1 MKNLIQAA
9 VVTLFAASTAQA
21 QQAVQWKV
29 SDGGN
34 GHWYRDLGTSG
45 TVAAIPALLTEIA
58 RDAGGHLVSYHSAA
72 EEQFVIQS
80 VGAGMV
86 GLFGVAGSAAFVWSS
101 GEPVTYSNWGCCGCN
116 NAPYPNN
123 SNQSDRIV
131 FQANYPGCTG
141 TQGFGPP
148 WDDYVLSNWGSGIER
163 NFVVIEWSADCNGD
177 GIVDY
182 GQCRDG
188 TLPDYNGNNIPDCC
202 ERGEACVV
210 GNYPVQWRVEDGG
223 NGHWYLRI
231 LFAGTAGCSTCPPYM
246 CQATA
251 ADYAQQRGAFLV
263 SIGSLAEGA
272 FAGNV
277 TNCQSL
283 WTGLTLSAG
292 DGCNIFS
299 WSWSDGTEV
308 RPEVMASGSG
318 GNWCTTWE
326 FACDIRG
333 GQCAPWGLE
342 NLSSCW
348 PDVTGLMLE
357 WSADCN
363 RDGIVD
369 YGQILQGQLSDLNT
383 DGVPDICQ
391 QPTCVDADIFR
402 DFNVNGADLGILLSQ
417 WGPNTPLTKSDLNRD
432 GVVDGVDLGILLS
445 YWGTCE

>member
-1 MKNLIQAA
+1 MKTTIQI
-9 VVTLFAASTAQA
+9 VTGVLCIVASAHA

-34 GHWYRDLGTSG
+34 GHWYRIVTRTTACWDSVRLEAEG
-45 TVAAIPALLTEIA
+45 I
-58 RDAGGHLVSYHSAA
+58 GGYLATLVSPQEDAWVRSQLPDVPWYFIGGRQQPDAC
-72 EEQFVIQS
+72 EPGCGWYWVT
-80 VGAGMV
+80 
-86 GLFGVAGSAAFVWSS
+86 
-101 GEPVTYSNWGCCGCN
+101 GEPFVPMWDSSQPDGDLPWTVPQDILTTYRRGWHDGPDCGDPTVCGGGCPFGGF
-116 NAPYPNN
+116 
-123 SNQSDRIV
+123 IV
-131 FQANYPGCTG
+131 
-141 TQGFGPP
+141 
-148 WDDYVLSNWGSGIER
+148 
-163 NFVVIEWSADCNGD
+163 EWSADCNND

-188 TLPDYNGNNIPDCC
+188 SLADYNGNNVPDCC
-202 ERGEACVV
+202 ERGETCVV
-210 GNYPVQWRVEDGG
+210 GNYPVQWRTEDGG
-223 NGHWYLRI
+223 NGHWYQRI

-292 DGCNIFS
+292 DGCDIFS
-299 WSWSDGTEV
+299 WNWSDGTEV

-333 GQCAPWGLE
+333 GQCAPWALE

-363 RDGIVD
+363 SDGIVD
-369 YGQILQGQLSDLNT
+369 YGQILQGQLADLDIN
-383 DGVPDICQ
+383 GIPDICQ

-417 WGPNTPLTKSDLNRD
+417 WGPSSPLTVSDINSD
-432 GVVDGVDLGILLS
+432 GVVNGADLGILLS
-445 YWGTCE
+445 YWGECP